1 MSLAGGRRVTGTF
14 SGGKTT
20 AEGVDG
26 VKFLGAVPYAT
37 FDAKIKEL
45 LAPDE
50 ARQISREVH

>member
-1 MSLAGGRRVTGTF
+1 VGGGLRALSAGE
-14 SGGKTT
+14 TT

-26 VKFLGAVPYAT
+26 VKFLGAVPYAK